1 MKIKI
6 TYLSI
11 VFFNL
16 FLVKQTTAQVQ
27 LIPDTINL
35 ESKIPKNFA
44 PNFKNLFKQRFDNN
58 IVMNLS
64 GTSPKAK
71 LLSSNEKF
79 DIYTL
84 PLDNMLCL
92 VPNKMF
98 KGNMETMEQTFNKN
112 NEQAIGGK
120 IPNLFKRKV
129 LIPKNKRI
137 PE

>member
-44 PNFKNLFKQRFDNN
+44 PDFNNLFKQRFDNN

-64 GTSPKAK
+64 GITPKAK
-71 LLSSNEKF
+71 LLSNNEKF

-84 PLDNMLCL
+84 PLDNMPCL
-92 VPNKMF
+92 VPNKTF

-112 NEQAIGGK
+112 NEQVLNGK

-129 LIPKNKRI
+129 LIPKSN
-137 PE
+137 